1 MPSSIFNCR
10 CGNRKQTC
18 FSQHAAQGFW
28 KYKQVG
34 IFWSF
39 TCVSST
45 QNATKSGSK
54 IHYVDFTIHKKRLR
68 LELEET
74 FAQSRSR
81 VKMRKRRERDILLW
95 CTSHTK
101 LWQDKSGETILRCPF
116 KMDLAIFISVTE
128 TMSWHPHDSVGFLR
142 RWREQQLY
150 SLRGPVTLP

>member
-18 FSQHAAQGFW
+18 FSQHAARGFW

-39 TCVSST
+39 TCCLPH
-45 QNATKSGSK
+45 KMSGSK
-54 IHYVDFTIHKKRLR
+54 IHYVDFTIYKKRLR

-81 VKMRKRRERDILLW
+81 VKMRKRRERDVLLW
-95 CTSHTK
+95 CTSHTNCDI
-101 LWQDKSGETILRCPF
+101 LQSGKTSLRCPF